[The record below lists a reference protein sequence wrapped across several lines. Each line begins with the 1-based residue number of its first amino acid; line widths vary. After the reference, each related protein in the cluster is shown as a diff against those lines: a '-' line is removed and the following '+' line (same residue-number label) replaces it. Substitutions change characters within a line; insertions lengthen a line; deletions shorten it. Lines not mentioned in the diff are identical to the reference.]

1 MVLNSPEV
9 YYTMFGIQKLGAVAG
24 AINYMLKGP
33 EIAYVLDDSKPK
45 IAFVSSG
52 FMAEFARGYQMAQH
66 KPVVIEVE
74 QGVEHGTNIAAGV
87 LSDILAKYPADEA
100 FGSPSPGR
108 PVHAAVLLGHHGA
121 SQGDTALQ
129 PEPVFRLQ
137 GYSQDSA

>member
-1 MVLNSPEV
+1 
-9 YYTMFGIQKLGAVAG
+9 
-24 AINYMLKGP
+24 
-33 EIAYVLDDSKPK
+33 KPK

-100 FGSPSPGR
+100 LVPQSLDDPFMLLYSSGTTGHPKGILLSNRNQFSVCKDMTRFGVNLP
-108 PVHAAVLLGHHGA
+108 
-121 SQGDTALQ
+121 D
-129 PEPVFRLQ
+129 
-137 GYSQDSA
+137 D